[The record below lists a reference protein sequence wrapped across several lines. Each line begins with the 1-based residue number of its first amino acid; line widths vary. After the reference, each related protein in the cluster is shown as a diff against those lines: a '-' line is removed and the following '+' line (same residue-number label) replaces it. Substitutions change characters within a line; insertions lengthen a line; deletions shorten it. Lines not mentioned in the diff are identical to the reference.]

1 MANRDIDPSGL
12 LTIRITVA
20 REISGRFDRFMADL
34 QSLLVTDDALGITT
48 RPGEMPIGNAASQR
62 WRFLSS
68 PDKLVAFQAWVKER
82 VDAGLLQ
89 SDSPDPDKPWLS
101 KYLQSAYLS
110 GLGRSFLDAKAA
122 SLLPEQI
129 KELSKAQFLSQALTS
144 PVATDTLKLMYMRN
158 FTQLKGVTDKM
169 SATMSTILAD
179 ELSKGSGPA
188 KIASRLRKEMG
199 FSKNRAIVIAQ
210 TELSYVQSE
219 GQLDGYEAA
228 GLSGSIKLRVLV
240 EWLTAA
246 SPCAACAAMKGVVLT
261 IKEARGKIPFH
272 PRCVVGDTRISTP
285 SVTSVSRSKYTG
297 KIIEIITA
305 EGRKLSVTEHHV
317 LLSQRGWLL
326 AKDITETDYL
336 VDASSLYGNV
346 LKRPYDDQEIPRI
359 ADYFTAV
366 SEAGGVTSETSTNPG
381 PEDFHG
387 DGKFLTSEINTK
399 RLDGFLG
406 DDLKARSIRQSLK
419 SLLMPR
425 NLRKGLSS
433 DLATESAL
441 TLQFVA
447 LAAASDSFMG
457 FHGVESVLFR
467 GSRPHHEPVSR
478 SEIAGGETC
487 GSQTGIDSTTRQAV
501 QSGEGV
507 DGDSGLKLLDNLL
520 HDLGRD
526 SSTGQGGGFGLRTDN
541 PSLLQQLS
549 EKFRA
554 ALELLSD
561 SGYGVSC
568 EVDSGNVVYDRVNV
582 VTSRHVIDLP
592 VYDAETQETIYVAN
606 GLVSSNCRC
615 AWGPVNIYGPPTPGQ
630 KRSKKAIQR
639 AIGDA
644 VKAATGEKTVK
655 GAKAKSKWQG
665 ASLRPTGKRT
675 LKLPTA
681 DAATP
686 PQLPPK
692 DTRETPKGV
701 GYTVNR
707 SLTGRIVKS
716 GSKGVP
722 VSLGGSDI
730 RDQSG
735 VIFTTQGPQ
744 GPVTN
749 INLTV
754 TPEGSKKITQTLGA
768 TYETERIKFRPSEA
782 APEDPHFKP
791 LSSTAAMVDARKVDG
806 KYNEIAIANTRDTL
820 QKLKTT
826 LDSKTP
832 APPVEK
838 DVARHYVKQV
848 EAVLKSQADRTSPP
862 AVSPYRPTRDP
873 KAPTNRSPFPVV
885 KEDLSLPVRTFSDGT
900 GTDTAKHQKLP
911 GESYKIQLPGG
922 VSAHFVPTSGRP
934 QNAGNPLQ
942 GSLTIQVPGKASEA
956 TIKSAINSVASL
968 GVKTKPLTA
977 AQEELEYLHKVV
989 ELRGDAKKQPYGVV
1003 RRNILLSDAQ
1013 KVAKVKEFARTR
1025 YQIDLKKAPA
1035 DYKPQGR
1042 PLSADGTGPRVWDRW
1057 DLSRETVKAEMS
1069 GYALQYTPSGQGDA
1083 KAGSIP
1089 NAVQSIL
1096 ASGGIVMSVADKAR
1110 KGISLATGGAN
1121 LVADSTSGAAGYV
1134 FTRIRKLDQTEEVT
1148 GLFFKPESLA
1158 RLDAVSLD
1166 GVAFGSASSPQ
1177 RLTTIAEWVLAA
1189 SNASNETYFQ
1199 QGLDLLSD
1207 LDFIR
1212 TPSTRD
1218 ALATIQAFKAAGVE
1232 SLPDGR
1238 KVADVVI
1245 VKTPSKPKKPR
1256 P

>member
-1 MANRDIDPSGL
+1 MANVDIDPSGIM
-12 LTIRITVA
+12 TIRITTA
-20 REISGRFDRFMADL
+20 RAISGRFDRFMGDL
-34 QSLLVTDDALGITT
+34 QTLLVTEDALGLTT

-68 PDKLVAFQAWVKER
+68 PAKLAAFQAWVKER

-101 KYLQSAYLS
+101 QYLQSAYLS

-219 GQLDGYEAA
+219 GQLDGFEAA
-228 GLSGSIKLRVLV
+228 GMGETVRLKVMV

-246 SPCAACAAMKGVVLT
+246 SPCSACAAMKGVVLT

-272 PRCVVGDTRISTP
+272 PRC
-285 SVTSVSRSKYTG
+285 
-297 KIIEIITA
+297 
-305 EGRKLSVTEHHV
+305 
-317 LLSQRGWLL
+317 
-326 AKDITETDYL
+326 
-336 VDASSLYGNV
+336 
-346 LKRPYDDQEIPRI
+346 
-359 ADYFTAV
+359 
-366 SEAGGVTSETSTNPG
+366 
-381 PEDFHG
+381 
-387 DGKFLTSEINTK
+387 
-399 RLDGFLG
+399 
-406 DDLKARSIRQSLK
+406 
-419 SLLMPR
+419 
-425 NLRKGLSS
+425 
-433 DLATESAL
+433 
-441 TLQFVA
+441 
-447 LAAASDSFMG
+447 
-457 FHGVESVLFR
+457 
-467 GSRPHHEPVSR
+467 
-478 SEIAGGETC
+478 
-487 GSQTGIDSTTRQAV
+487 
-501 QSGEGV
+501 
-507 DGDSGLKLLDNLL
+507 
-520 HDLGRD
+520 
-526 SSTGQGGGFGLRTDN
+526 
-541 PSLLQQLS
+541 
-549 EKFRA
+549 
-554 ALELLSD
+554 
-561 SGYGVSC
+561 
-568 EVDSGNVVYDRVNV
+568 
-582 VTSRHVIDLP
+582 
-592 VYDAETQETIYVAN
+592 
-606 GLVSSNCRC
+606 RC
-615 AWGPVNIYGPPTPGQ
+615 CWVFVNIYAPATPGQ
-630 KRSKKAIQR
+630 KRSKKAIQK
-639 AIGDA
+639 ALGDA
-644 VKAATGEKTVK
+644 LKASTSRKTVK
-655 GAKAKSKWQG
+655 DARTVSRWQG

-675 LKLPTA
+675 LKLPTG

-686 PQLPPK
+686 PQLPAK
-692 DTRETPKGV
+692 DPREVPQGV
-701 GYTVNR
+701 GYTVNK

-722 VSLGGSDI
+722 VAVGGPDI

-735 VIFTTQGPQ
+735 LVFTTQGPQ

-754 TPEGSKKITQTLGA
+754 TPEGSKKIAKTLGA
-768 TYETERIKFRPSEA
+768 TYETERIKFRPTDA

-791 LSSTAAMVDARKVDG
+791 LSSTAAMIDARKGDG
-806 KYNEIAIANTRDTL
+806 KFNEISIASTRDTL

-826 LDSKTP
+826 LDPKTP

-838 DVARHYVKQV
+838 GVARHYVKQV
-848 EAVLKSQADRTSPP
+848 EAVLKAKADRVSPP
-862 AVSPYRPTRDP
+862 AIDPFRPSRDP

-922 VSAHFVPTSGRP
+922 VSARFVPTSGRP
-934 QNAGNPLQ
+934 QNVGNPLQ

-956 TIKSAINSVASL
+956 TIKSALNSVASL

-977 AQEELEYLHKVV
+977 AQEELEYLHKVID
-989 ELRGDAKKQPYGVV
+989 LRGDSKKPPYGVV

-1013 KVAKVKEFARTR
+1013 KVSKVKEFARTR

-1057 DLSRETVKAEMS
+1057 DLTRDTIKAEMS
-1069 GYALQYTPSGQGDA
+1069 GYALQYTP
-1083 KAGSIP
+1083 GSIP
-1089 NAVQSIL
+1089 NAVRGIL
-1096 ASGGIVMSVADKAR
+1096 ASGGIVTSAAEKVL
-1110 KGISLATGGAN
+1110 KGVPLTTGGAN
-1121 LVADSTSGAAGYV
+1121 LAADATSGAAGYV
-1134 FTRIRKLDQTEEVT
+1134 FTRIRKLDDAAEVS

-1166 GVAFGSASSPQ
+1166 EAAFNPANPSQQ
-1177 RLTTIAEWVLAA
+1177 RKTTIAEWVLAA
-1189 SNASNETYFQ
+1189 SNATNETYFQ
-1199 QGLDLLSD
+1199 HGLDLLSD

-1212 TPSTRD
+1212 APSTRD
-1218 ALATIQAFKAAGVE
+1218 ALATIKAFMDAGVE

-1238 KVADVVI
+1238 RIADVVI

>member
-1 MANRDIDPSGL
+1 M
-12 LTIRITVA
+12 TIRITTA
-20 REISGRFDRFMADL
+20 RIISGRFDRFMSDL
-34 QSLLVTDDALGITT
+34 QTLIVAEDALGLTT
-48 RPGEMPIGNAASQR
+48 RPGEMPIGNAVSQR
-62 WRFLSS
+62 WRFLST
-68 PDKLVAFQAWVKER
+68 PAKLEAFQAWVKER

-101 KYLQSAYLS
+101 QYLQSAYLS

-129 KELSKAQFLSQALTS
+129 KELTKAQFLSQALTS
-144 PVATDTLKLMYMRN
+144 PVATDTLKLMYLRN

-240 EWLTAA
+240 EWLTA
-246 SPCAACAAMKGVVLT
+246 SNPCAACAAMKGVVLT

-272 PRCVVGDTRISTP
+272 PRC
-285 SVTSVSRSKYTG
+285 
-297 KIIEIITA
+297 
-305 EGRKLSVTEHHV
+305 
-317 LLSQRGWLL
+317 
-326 AKDITETDYL
+326 
-336 VDASSLYGNV
+336 
-346 LKRPYDDQEIPRI
+346 
-359 ADYFTAV
+359 
-366 SEAGGVTSETSTNPG
+366 
-381 PEDFHG
+381 
-387 DGKFLTSEINTK
+387 
-399 RLDGFLG
+399 
-406 DDLKARSIRQSLK
+406 
-419 SLLMPR
+419 
-425 NLRKGLSS
+425 
-433 DLATESAL
+433 
-441 TLQFVA
+441 
-447 LAAASDSFMG
+447 
-457 FHGVESVLFR
+457 
-467 GSRPHHEPVSR
+467 
-478 SEIAGGETC
+478 
-487 GSQTGIDSTTRQAV
+487 
-501 QSGEGV
+501 
-507 DGDSGLKLLDNLL
+507 
-520 HDLGRD
+520 
-526 SSTGQGGGFGLRTDN
+526 
-541 PSLLQQLS
+541 
-549 EKFRA
+549 
-554 ALELLSD
+554 
-561 SGYGVSC
+561 
-568 EVDSGNVVYDRVNV
+568 
-582 VTSRHVIDLP
+582 
-592 VYDAETQETIYVAN
+592 
-606 GLVSSNCRC
+606 RC

-630 KRSKKAIQR
+630 KRSKKAIQK
-639 AIGDA
+639 AIGEA
-644 VKAATGEKTVK
+644 VKAATGEKTIG

-675 LKLPTA
+675 LKLPTGESA
-681 DAATP
+681 SP

-692 DTRETPKGV
+692 DARETPKGV

-749 INLTV
+749 IHLTV

-768 TYETERIKFRPSEA
+768 PYETERIKFRPSEA

-791 LSSTAAMVDARKVDG
+791 LSSTATMIDARKVDG

-820 QKLKTT
+820 KKIKTT
-826 LDSKTP
+826 LNDKTP
-832 APPVEK
+832 APAIEK
-838 DVARHYVKQV
+838 EIARHYVKQV

-862 AVSPYRPTRDP
+862 AVAPYRPSRDP

-885 KEDLSLPVRTFSDGT
+885 KEDLSLPVRTFSDGI

-934 QNAGNPLQ
+934 QNTGNPLQ

-956 TIKSAINSVASL
+956 TIKSTINSVASL
-968 GVKTKPLTA
+968 GIKTKPLTV
-977 AQEELEYLHKVV
+977 AQEELEYLHKVI

-1013 KVAKVKEFARTR
+1013 KVSKVKEFARTR
-1025 YQIDLKKAPA
+1025 YQIDLKKAPEG
-1035 DYKPQGR
+1035 YTPQGR

-1057 DLSRETVKAEMS
+1057 DLTRDKIRAEMS

-1096 ASGGIVMSVADKAR
+1096 ASGGIVISAADKVR
-1110 KGISLATGGAN
+1110 RGISLTTGGAN
-1121 LVADSTSGAAGYV
+1121 IAADSTSGAAGYV
-1134 FTRIRKLDQTEEVT
+1134 FTRIRKLDQTEEAT

-1166 GVAFGSASSPQ
+1166 GPAFTSSATPQ
-1177 RLTTIAEWVLAA
+1177 RRTTIAEWVLAA

-1199 QGLDLLSD
+1199 HGLDLLSD

-1212 TPSTRD
+1212 TPSARD
-1218 ALATIQAFKAAGVE
+1218 ALATIKAFKAAGVE

-1238 KVADVVI
+1238 RIADIVI
-1245 VKTPSKPKKPR
+1245 VKNP
-1256 P
+1256 